1 MLKEL
6 VVRNLAIVE
15 HAELSLS
22 SGLTCLTGETGAGK
36 SILVDAISL
45 LLGGKAGP
53 EYLREG
59 RDAVIE
65 GAFDISR
72 LPEIKEK
79 LLVQGVESGDEMI
92 IRRVLSPGRSKAYIN
107 GSLVPVSALQ
117 EAGELLVDLHGQHE
131 HQSLMKVDAH
141 AGLLDAYCSL
151 TEKAR
156 ECAVAY
162 VSLSE
167 QRRRLD
173 ELNGRGREL
182 AKRQDLLRYQRDE
195 IDQACLIPGEDEAL
209 ALERGRLLHADRL
222 KALSEAALDGLK
234 DSESSALAIVGAAGK
249 SAQEI
254 SGLLG
259 GWEECGRFLESAVVS
274 ISEASALLR
283 DLSASLEA
291 DPERLSEVERRL
303 DLVARLKKKYGETVV
318 EILRYRDEVDG
329 ELSSIEGLDGEAAS
343 IEAGIKASV
352 AKLAEVAG
360 MLSAGRKKGADAL
373 SKKIEAELA
382 GLGMQ
387 KARFQAALTPLPE
400 PGPRGAEKVEFL
412 FSANPGEP
420 PRPLSKIASGGE
432 LSRVMLAVKVILAD
446 ADRVPTLIFDE
457 VDTGVGGTTAV
468 ALGKKLREAAA
479 GRQVLCITHLPQV
492 ASFAGEQFAVE
503 KSVRDGQTAV
513 SVRKLGKDE
522 RIKEI
527 ARMLGGEGS
536 RAASAHAEE
545 LVRQG
550 ELWLR

>member
-6 VVRNLAIVE
+6 AVRNLAIVE
-15 HAELSLS
+15 HAELSLT

-65 GAFDISR
+65 AAFDVSR

-79 LLVQGVESGDEMI
+79 LSAQGIEPGDEVI
-92 IRRVLSPGRSKAYIN
+92 IRRVLSPGRSKAYVN

-117 EAGELLVDLHGQHE
+117 DVGELLVDLHGQHE
-131 HQSLMKVDAH
+131 HQSLLRVDAH
-141 AGLLDAYCSL
+141 AGLLDAYCQL
-151 TEKAR
+151 DGKAA
-156 ECAVAY
+156 ECADAY
-162 VSLSE
+162 RSLFE
-167 QRRRLD
+167 QRKRLE
-173 ELNGRGREL
+173 ELRGQGRES

-195 IDQACLIPGEDEAL
+195 IDQAGLDPSEEESLGM
-209 ALERGRLLHADRL
+209 ERGRLLHADRL
-222 KALSEAALDGLK
+222 KALSEAAVEGLK
-234 DSESSALAIVGAAGK
+234 DSEASALALVGAAGK
-249 SAQEI
+249 AAQDI
-254 SGLLG
+254 SSLLG
-259 GWEECGRFLESAVVS
+259 GWEECGRFLESASVS
-274 ISEASALLR
+274 ITEACAMLR
-283 DLSASLEA
+283 ELSASLDA
-291 DPERLSEVERRL
+291 DPERLSEVEARL
-303 DLVARLKKKYGETVV
+303 DLIGRLKKKYGETVA
-318 EILRYRDEVDG
+318 EILRYGDEVDK
-329 ELSSIEGLDGEAAS
+329 ELSSIEDIDGEAAS
-343 IEAGIKASV
+343 IEAGIKASESR
-352 AKLAEVAG
+352 LAEVAG
-360 MLSAGRKKGADAL
+360 LLSAGRRKGACAL

-387 KARFQAALTPLPE
+387 KAKFQAALTPLPE

-457 VDTGVGGTTAV
+457 VDTGVGGNTAV

-492 ASFAGEQFAVE
+492 ASFAGEQFMVE
-503 KSVRDGQTAV
+503 KSVAGGQTAV

-522 RIKEI
+522 RVREI

-536 RAASAHAEE
+536 KAASAHAEE
-545 LVRQG
+545 LVKQG
-550 ELWLR
+550 ELYG